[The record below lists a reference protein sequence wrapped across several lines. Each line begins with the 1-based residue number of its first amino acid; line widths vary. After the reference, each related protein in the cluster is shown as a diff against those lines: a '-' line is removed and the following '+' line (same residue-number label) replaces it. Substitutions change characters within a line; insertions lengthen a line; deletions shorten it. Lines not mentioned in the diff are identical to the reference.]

1 MARRRKLTPEKK
13 EMLRSLRESY
23 DPQSAEDVQAM
34 LRDLLGDMLQEM
46 LEAEMDDHLGYSKYD
61 YKNKETDDSRNG
73 YSPKTVVSTA
83 YITQN

>member
-13 EMLRSLRESY
+13 EMLRTLRENY

-46 LEAEMDDHLGYSKYD
+46 LEAEMDDHL
-61 YKNKETDDSRNG
+61 
-73 YSPKTVVSTA
+73 
-83 YITQN
+83 

>member
-13 EMLRSLRESY
+13 EMLRTLRENY

-46 LEAEMDDHLGYSKYD
+46 LVYSG
-61 YKNKETDDSRNG
+61 RR
-73 YSPKTVVSTA
+73 VHTA
-83 YITQN
+83 R